1 MDKIKYRDAGEMKDS
16 GIEWLGMIPK
26 EWEVT
31 SLRQSLEK
39 PITDGPH
46 ETPKYVDVGV
56 PFISVDSLSNSSK
69 IVNLDIVNKFI
80 SEEKFNE
87 YNKKTQLKKNDILF
101 SKSATIGKVAIVDD
115 RKFMT
120 WSPLA
125 IIKSDA
131 KKIYYKLLYY
141 ILSSERYIN
150 HITSLSNLNTQLNIG
165 MKVLE
170 KSKLATSPDLTEQ
183 QKIANFLDMKTAQ
196 LDSIISKKQLLIEKL
211 EEAKK
216 SLISEVVTGKV
227 KIVDGQMVKRKPEEM
242 KDSEIEWLGMI
253 PKEWEVK
260 KLKYITSKI
269 GSGKTPK
276 GGSEIYAKQG
286 IMFLRSQNIH
296 NDGLQLEDVV
306 YIDYKI
312 DKEMAN
318 TRVKENDILLN
329 ITGASIGR
337 CALFNSKNINANV
350 NQHVCIIRIKEDI
363 ANKEFYLFSLQSGFL
378 QKQIMSYQTGSS
390 REGLNFEQIKNLLYI
405 CPLDSHEQKTAVIFI
420 QNKIQILNNTIQKIQ
435 VQIQKLEAAKQS
447 LISEVVTGKID
458 LRDWEIVEGGE
469 IM

>member
-1 MDKIKYRDAGEMKDS
+1 MDKIKYRKEEEMKDS
-16 GIEWLGMIPK
+16 GIEWLGMIPQ

-183 QKIANFLDMKTAQ
+183 QKIANFLDIKTAQ
-196 LDSIISKKQLLIEKL
+196 LESIISKKQLLIEKL

-216 SLISEVVTGKV
+216 SLITEVVTGKV
-227 KIVDGQMVKRKPEEM
+227 KIIEGQMVKRKPEEM
-242 KDSEIEWLGMI
+242 KDSGIEWLGMI
-253 PKEWEVK
+253 PQEWEV
-260 KLKYITSKI
+260 TS
-269 GSGKTPK
+269 
-276 GGSEIYAKQG
+276 
-286 IMFLRSQNIH
+286 
-296 NDGLQLEDVV
+296 
-306 YIDYKI
+306 
-312 DKEMAN
+312 
-318 TRVKENDILLN
+318 
-329 ITGASIGR
+329 
-337 CALFNSKNINANV
+337 
-350 NQHVCIIRIKEDI
+350 
-363 ANKEFYLFSLQSGFL
+363 
-378 QKQIMSYQTGSS
+378 
-390 REGLNFEQIKNLLYI
+390 
-405 CPLDSHEQKTAVIFI
+405 
-420 QNKIQILNNTIQKIQ
+420 
-435 VQIQKLEAAKQS
+435 
-447 LISEVVTGKID
+447 
-458 LRDWEIVEGGE
+458 
-469 IM
+469 